1 MWMGRRK
8 RKMRVRM
15 KMRDEE
21 MEEEEE
27 EELDSVSNVKKEA
40 TKSKAMMAPSN
51 FRAMAAKTATSNR
64 H

>member
-1 MWMGRRK
+1 MDGEEEEEDESEDK
-8 RKMRVRM
+8 DEE
-15 KMRDEE
+15 DEE